1 VSLTEGQKL
10 GPYEV
15 LSPVGAG
22 GMGEVY
28 KARDTRLD
36 RIVAIKVLPTRS
48 AQSADMRSRFDREAK
63 AISSLNHPNI
73 CTLHDIGHQDG
84 IDFLVM
90 EYLEGETLG
99 ERLKKGPL
107 PTADILQY
115 GVQMADALDKAHKQG
130 LVHRDLK
137 PANIIITKTGA
148 KLLDFGLAKLKLG
161 EGIVEGVSGITQTTP
176 LTGAGTILGT
186 LQYMSPEQLEGKEA
200 DARSDIFAFGAVL
213 YEMTTGS
220 RAFSG
225 NSQASLIA
233 SIMSGEPRPIS
244 QLSPMSPP
252 ILERTIKQCLAKD
265 IDQRWQTAGD
275 LKRALEWIGE
285 GGSQVGLAAPITRR
299 RKIREKGLLAAVAV
313 LALASGWLAW
323 RQFVVPTIP
332 PKVSRFAI
340 SPASDLNSVTWP
352 RISPD
357 GTMIAFVGTD
367 STSQLGIYIR
377 PLNSLDARLLVKVQ
391 NTRSK
396 PFWSPDSKHL
406 AYFEGGQL
414 KKVALAGGL
423 AQIVCEAETGAD
435 GSWGSK
441 GIIIFDGNYSDSVR
455 QVSAG
460 GGIPTAATI
469 IDRTKFENSTAWPW
483 FLPDGEHFLYLAL
496 SDSSAEE
503 HFLKVGSIKTMES
516 TFLIKVN
523 SRVEYANGHIL
534 YMQKNLLVARPFDSE
549 KLEFT
554 GEPVPLSNIVSS
566 DAERTLFSVSGDGT
580 LVYQRGQAVGLRSMV
595 WVDRK
600 GDTLG
605 SVGEPDKYV
614 DFALSPD
621 GSRLA
626 YGLIGEQATAIDIWV
641 RDLKRNVSSR
651 LTFGPSTN
659 VWPVWN
665 VDGSKV
671 LFTARR
677 NSAYFSVFQ
686 RNANGTGG
694 DESVFAMDTADASVS
709 AVSRDG
715 TMMTLIVGGTDIP
728 DIWLFNPATKKA
740 EPLLTQPYGET
751 RGAYSPDGKYL
762 LYQSNESSLDDPNI
776 CIRELSATGGKWQ
789 VSTTN
794 GRCPKWRAD
803 GKEVYYFTP
812 EFDFMAV
819 PISYEHGLEIGTP
832 VKLFNR
838 RLYFSGGQSLIP
850 YDVSSDGQRFLLLIS
865 AEASGSAEFIV
876 VQNWAEELKK

>member
-1 VSLTEGQKL
+1 VSLTAGQKL

-15 LSPVGAG
+15 IAPVGAG

-28 KARDTRLD
+28 KAKDTRLD
-36 RIVAIKVLPTRS
+36 RIVAIKVLPTLT

-84 IDFLVM
+84 IDYLVM

-99 ERLKKGPL
+99 ERLKRGAM
-107 PTADILQY
+107 PTADILHY
-115 GVQMADALDKAHKQG
+115 AVQMADALDKAHKQG

-148 KLLDFGLAKLKLG
+148 KLLDFGLAKLKIG
-161 EGIVEGVSGITQTTP
+161 DGVVDGVSAITQTTP

-186 LQYMSPEQLEGKEA
+186 MQYMSPEQLEGKEA

-225 NSQASLIA
+225 SSQASLIA
-233 SIMSGEPRPIS
+233 SIMSGEPRSIS

-252 ILERTIKQCLAKD
+252 ILERTIKQCLSKD

-275 LKRALEWIGE
+275 LKRALEWIEE
-285 GGSQVGLAAPITRR
+285 GGSQVGLAAPVARR
-299 RKIREKGLLAAVAV
+299 RKIRDKALIAAVAV
-313 LALASGWLAW
+313 LAVATGWLAW
-323 RQFVVPTIP
+323 SQFLRPTIP

-460 GGIPTAATI
+460 GGTPTAATI
-469 IDRTKFENSTAWPW
+469 IDRANFENSTAWPW

-496 SDSSAEE
+496 SDSSSDE

-523 SRVEYANGHIL
+523 SRVEYANGNIL
-534 YMQKNLLVARPFDSE
+534 YMQKNLLVARPFDTK
-549 KLEFT
+549 KLAFT

-566 DAERTLFSVSGDGT
+566 DAERTLFSASGEGT

-626 YGLIGEQATAIDIWV
+626 YGLVGDQAAAIDLWV
-641 RDLKRNVSSR
+641 RDLKRNVASR
-651 LTFGPSTN
+651 LTFGPSVN
-659 VWPVWN
+659 VWPVWS
-665 VDGSKV
+665 VEGSKV
-671 LFTARR
+671 MFTARR

-694 DESVFAMDTADASVS
+694 DEAVFAMDTTDASVTS
-709 AVSRDG
+709 VSRDG
-715 TMMTLIVGGTDIP
+715 KMMTLNVGTTDEP

-740 EPLLTQPYGET
+740 EPLLTQPYFET
-751 RGAYSPDGKYL
+751 RGSYSPNGQYL
-762 LYQSNESSLDDPNI
+762 LYQGNEISSDVPDI
-776 CIRELSATGGKWQ
+776 YIRELSPTGGKWQ
-789 VSTTN
+789 VSTSR

-812 EFDFMAV
+812 EYDFMAV

-832 VKLFNR
+832 VKLFSR
-838 RLYFSGGQSLIP
+838 RLFFSGLTSLIP

-876 VQNWAEELKK
+876 VQNWTEELKK